1 MTLGEKIALLRGQN
15 KMSQGDLAE
24 KLEVSRQSVSKWETG
39 ASVPELDKLIMMS
52 KLFNITLDEL
62 VQTDVIPENTANNT
76 EPQTTYIVRE
86 KQQNL
91 RQTVG
96 FILLSVGL
104 FACVLGLALSPLVLS
119 LGLCLTV
126 YGVICLAVK
135 KHIGI
140 VCCWVSAVI
149 LIVLAVIINSQ

>member
-1 MTLGEKIALLRGQN
+1 MTLSEKIALLRGQN

-24 KLEVSRQSVSKWETG
+24 KLDVSRQSVSKWETG

-62 VQTDVIPENTANNT
+62 VGSDSIPENTTENR
-76 EPQTTYIVRE
+76 EPQTNYIIRE
-86 KQQNL
+86 KQRNSK
-91 RQTVG
+91 QTVG
-96 FILLSVGL
+96 FILFGAGL
-104 FACVLGLALSPLVLS
+104 LACVLGLALSPLVLAF
-119 LGLCLTV
+119 GLCLTV

-135 KHIGI
+135 KHTGI

-149 LIVLAVIINSQ
+149 LIVLAFITNLQ

>member
-1 MTLGEKIALLRGQN
+1 MMLGEKIALLRGQN

-24 KLEVSRQSVSKWETG
+24 KLEVSRQSVSKWETE

-104 FACVLGLALSPLVLS
+104 FACVLGLALSPLVLA
-119 LGLCLTV
+119 LGVCLTV

-149 LIVLAVIINSQ
+149 LIVLAVIIKSQ

>member
-104 FACVLGLALSPLVLS
+104 FACVLGLALSPLVLAF
-119 LGLCLTV
+119 GVCLTV

-149 LIVLAVIINSQ
+149 LLVLAVIINSQ

>member
-1 MTLGEKIALLRGQN
+1 MTLSEKIALLRGQN

-24 KLEVSRQSVSKWETG
+24 KLDVSRQSVSKWETG

-52 KLFNITLDEL
+52 KLFNVTLDEL
-62 VQTDVIPENTANNT
+62 VGSDFIPENAANNAET
-76 EPQTTYIVRE
+76 SPTYIIRE
-86 KQQNL
+86 KQRDL

-96 FILLSVGL
+96 LILLSVGL
-104 FACVLGLALSPLVLS
+104 FACVLGLVLSPLVLAV
-119 LGLCLTV
+119 GLCLTV

-135 KHIGI
+135 KHTGI

-149 LIVLAVIINSQ
+149 LIVLAVIIKSQ

>member
-104 FACVLGLALSPLVLS
+104 FACVLGLALSPLVLAF
-119 LGLCLTV
+119 GVCLTV

-149 LIVLAVIINSQ
+149 LLVLAVIIKSQ

>member
-104 FACVLGLALSPLVLS
+104 FACVLGLALSPLVLAF
-119 LGLCLTV
+119 GVCLTV

-149 LIVLAVIINSQ
+149 LIVLAVIIKSQ

>member
-39 ASVPELDKLIMMS
+39 TSVPELDKLIMMS

-96 FILLSVGL
+96 FILLGVGL
-104 FACVLGLALSPLVLS
+104 FACVLGLALSPLVLAF
-119 LGLCLTV
+119 GVCLTV

-149 LIVLAVIINSQ
+149 LIVLAVIIKSQ

>member
-96 FILLSVGL
+96 FILLGVGL
-104 FACVLGLALSPLVLS
+104 FACVLGLALSPLVLA
-119 LGLCLTV
+119 LGLCLTA